1 MSPWCF
7 AGVSTVSRWCP
18 WLRLGGSGL
27 LVLVVPLW
35 CLNGVDGPYIGVFS
49 RERLGV
55 NLLAHADLN
64 TSHLM
69 SSDLM
74 SADLISSD
82 LLSLSLLSLSLSLFS
97 SNFLFSLKAGVGH
110 ERSRKCESKQE
121 GRGKEG
127 RTAGRKEERDKGK
140 GLAPECCVHLPIC
153 TYYFQTAASPVQFTS
168 VGFKMW

>member
-1 MSPWCF
+1 MALEGNSPIVPNSDSLGLLTPKADGRRRVHGCPW
-7 AGVSTVSRWCP
+7 AVSRWCLNAVSVVS

-64 TSHLM
+64 TSHLT

-82 LLSLSLLSLSLSLFS
+82 LLSLSLFCRSLSLS
-97 SNFLFSLKAGVGH
+97 FLF
-110 ERSRKCESKQE
+110 
-121 GRGKEG
+121 
-127 RTAGRKEERDKGK
+127 
-140 GLAPECCVHLPIC
+140 
-153 TYYFQTAASPVQFTS
+153 
-168 VGFKMW
+168 